1 MSLFFLL
8 LPGASANVLLNEVY
22 YDAPSGVDEGAS
34 EWIEL
39 CNPSGK
45 KIDLSGW
52 TIESGGSGFSESWTF
67 PGGTTIAP
75 GGYLVFGPGAG
86 DSSEF
91 SPNLQNGGSET
102 DGVRLLSG
110 SGTVIDTLLYDTNN
124 TNGLVDDNGSTAG
137 PFAPDVSAGNSL
149 VRFPNCSEWTNDGD
163 DWIESEELTPGAAN
177 PSPADC
183 SLPSGANIIINEL
196 MPNPPGSDGDSE
208 WIEIYNT
215 GTEAADLAG
224 WSFMGGTS
232 SGGSLGDPFPD
243 GSTIAPGEYL
253 VIGGSLAS
261 KILGDTPDIVT
272 DFSLGNASSNADGV
286 MLADCN
292 GTVYDTVIYGG
303 ALNKEDGWTEDDG
316 TTPDRFAPIPGDG
329 AAIGR
334 MPNGVDSD
342 RSGDDFQE
350 LPFPTPWQDNDIIAT
365 CDGQDDVK
373 INEFMPNPDSE
384 DTSAD
389 DLREWI
395 ELINTS
401 SSAIDLAGW
410 EVQWGTSGYSGTFI
424 LPPGTTIPAGGF
436 LVVGGDMVP
445 EADVV
450 VPEED
455 DIAMGAASSSPDAVR
470 LLHCG
475 PGLSDTVIYGPDD
488 AENSDEWTDDSE
500 AVASEWGPKAVAG
513 LSIARRSDGVDTDNS
528 SADFV
533 VSRDPSPG
541 QPNPIVRC
549 ESGDGSVLINEIF
562 PDPSGSDG
570 GNEWLELVNTG
581 DVQVALDDWSIQTG
595 SSSWNT
601 KFTFPPETVLEPGEY
616 MVIGDDEVPSEGVDL
631 YSETNLSLGNA
642 STGLDGVRLLDCPG
656 DVSDTLLYGKDDAY
670 ASEDEEPWEDDA
682 GGQSF
687 ARFPSSNLSLGRIP
701 DAEDSDDNGADFQA
715 DLQPSPGQANVG
727 GGGGP
732 GGGEPGGG
740 GSGGCGQDPAAPDDP
755 STGKCSVSPMA
766 TSPLWTILLVGLLR
780 RRDAR

>member
-8 LPGASANVLLNEVY
+8 LPGASADILLNEVY

-39 CNPSGK
+39 CNSSSTSVD
-45 KIDLSGW
+45 ISGW
-52 TIESGGSGFSESWTF
+52 AIESAGASFSESWTF
-67 PGGTTIAP
+67 PSGTRIPP

-86 DSSEF
+86 DADEF
-91 SPNLQNGGSET
+91 SPNLQNGGSAT
-102 DGVRLLSG
+102 DGVRLVTG
-110 SGTVIDTLLYDTNN
+110 SGTVIDTLLYDSNN
-124 TNGLVDDNGSTAG
+124 TNGLIDDNGSTAG
-137 PFAPDVSAGNSL
+137 PFAPDVSAGRTL
-149 VRFPNCSEWTNDGD
+149 ARFPDCSEWTNDGD
-163 DWIESEELTPGAAN
+163 DWVESAELTPGTAN

-183 SLPSGANIIINEL
+183 TLPSGANIVINEL
-196 MPNPPGSDGDSE
+196 MPNPPGSDGDAE
-208 WIEIYNT
+208 WIEIYNA
-215 GTEAADLAG
+215 GTETADLAG

-232 SGGSLGDPFPD
+232 AGGSLGDPFPD
-243 GSTIAPGEYL
+243 GAIIAPGEYL

-261 KILGDTPDIVT
+261 KGLGEAPDIVT

-292 GTVYDTVIYGG
+292 DTVYDTVIYGR
-303 ALNKEDGWTEDDG
+303 ALNKGDGWTEDDG
-316 TTPDRFAPIPGDG
+316 SAPVGFAPVPGDG
-329 AAIGR
+329 VAIGR
-334 MPNGVDSD
+334 MPNGADSD
-342 RSGDDFQE
+342 RSGADFQA

-365 CDGQDDVK
+365 CDGQDDIK

-395 ELINTS
+395 ELVNNS
-401 SSAIDLAGW
+401 NRAIDLTGW
-410 EVQWGTSGYSGTFI
+410 EVQWGTSSYSGTFI
-424 LPPGTTIPAGGF
+424 LPEGSTIPAGGF
-436 LVVGGDMVP
+436 LVVGGSLVP
-445 EADVV
+445 GADVV

-488 AENSDEWTDDSE
+488 AENSDEWTDDSG
-500 AVASEWGPKAVAG
+500 AIADAWGPKAVAG

-528 SADFV
+528 RDDFV

-541 QPNPIVRC
+541 QPNPVVRC
-549 ESGDGSVLINEIF
+549 ESSSGLVLINEIF

-570 GNEWLELVNTG
+570 GNEWLEVVNTSG
-581 DVQVALDDWSIQTG
+581 AAVSLDDWSIQTG

-601 KFTFPPETVLEPGEY
+601 KFVFPPETVLEPGAY
-616 MVIGDDEVPSEGVDL
+616 MVIADDGVPSEGVDL
-631 YSETNLSLGNA
+631 YSDTNLSLGNA
-642 STGLDGVRLLDCPG
+642 STGLDGVRLIDCPG
-656 DVSDTLLYGKDDAY
+656 DVADTLLYAKDDAY
-670 ASEDEEPWEDDA
+670 PSEDEEPWQDDA

-701 DAEDSDDNGADFQA
+701 DAQDSDDNSLDFMA
-715 DLQPSPGQANVG
+715 DLSPTPGQANVG
-727 GGGGP
+727 TPGGDGSGGGGDT
-732 GGGEPGGG
+732 
-740 GSGGCGQDPAAPDDP
+740 GSGCGRKDPAAPDDP
-755 STGKCSVSPMA
+755 STGKCSTSPMA
-766 TSPLWTILLVGLLR
+766 ASPLWAILLVGFLR